1 MSKRSAEDE
10 IARYERKIRKLRES
24 ADGGRRSVTTAEVH
38 PEPVRNPPAEVR
50 NPRVEIR
57 NPPAIVRDPP
67 AEVRDPPAEVH
78 DSPARVHNPPIV
90 AEPDAMAAS
99 GPSELVPGPVLE
111 NGTLESGDISSA
123 QIPEGPEV
131 QTQAGNDP
139 EPELDPELLEA
150 LGESTCDTPEYGPK
164 IHENLAN
171 LWLPLLRKG
180 MSKDNKEKMLKE
192 YLIPDNCRLL
202 QSPKLNPEISA
213 AVPDLARNRDKGLMS
228 QQQQLGS
235 GITAVNRTLDL
246 LLKGDSKKEAI
257 QHLSNACRI
266 LSDLHAVFT
275 KNRIKLITSNLDKNF
290 LHVIQDSERDETLFG
305 TKLSDKIK
313 AAKAIERQGQQIRK
327 SNPPR
332 ASNASHSGTSR
343 ASFSGNWSAPPRYQA
358 NRGGRGGPRKSGPQ
372 THRQYGH
379 SNQLPPATK
388 PQTTVSKP
396 RAPTTQ

>member
-1 MSKRSAEDE
+1 MSKRSAEEE
-10 IARYERKIRKLRES
+10 IARYERKIRKLRENNS
-24 ADGGRRSVTTAEVH
+24 NKRRRVRVIFSDSSDNEGADGGRQSVTTAEVH
-38 PEPVRNPPAEVR
+38 NPSAEVR
-50 NPRVEIR
+50 NPPVE
-57 NPPAIVRDPP
+57 VCDPP
-67 AEVRDPPAEVH
+67 GG
-78 DSPARVHNPPIV
+78 VHNPSPTV
-90 AEPDAMAAS
+90 EHNAMADS
-99 GPSELVPGPVLE
+99 GPSEIVPGPVLE
-111 NGTLESGDISSA
+111 NMTLEPGDISASSE
-123 QIPEGPEV
+123 IMPEV
-131 QTQAGNDP
+131 QTQVSNDT

-150 LGESTCDTPEYGPK
+150 LGESTCDAPEYGSK
-164 IHENLAN
+164 IHENLAK

-180 MSKDNKEKMLKE
+180 MSKDNKEKMLKD

-213 AVPDLARNRDKGLMS
+213 AVPELARNRDKGMMF

-266 LSDLHAVFT
+266 LSDLHATFT

-327 SNPPR
+327 PNPPR
-332 ASNASHSGTSR
+332 ASNASHSASTR
-343 ASFSGNWSAPPRYQA
+343 ASFSGNWSAPPRYQM

-388 PQTTVSKP
+388 PQSTASKP
-396 RAPTTQ
+396 RAPTT

>member
-1 MSKRSAEDE
+1 
-10 IARYERKIRKLRES
+10 
-24 ADGGRRSVTTAEVH
+24 
-38 PEPVRNPPAEVR
+38 
-50 NPRVEIR
+50 
-57 NPPAIVRDPP
+57 
-67 AEVRDPPAEVH
+67 
-78 DSPARVHNPPIV
+78 
-90 AEPDAMAAS
+90 MAAS

-150 LGESTCDTPEYGPK
+150 L
-164 IHENLAN
+164 
-171 LWLPLLRKG
+171 G

-332 ASNASHSGTSR
+332 ASNASHSGTSSIFSKLECRSSLPGEPRRPRGAEEVRTTDPPPIR
-343 ASFSGNWSAPPRYQA
+343 ACEPASTSYEAADDCEQAPCSNNPVTQGSSPLHTSLTLGSRGSAESIHATRLTARDPRF
-358 NRGGRGGPRKSGPQ
+358 NDG
-372 THRQYGH
+372 
-379 SNQLPPATK
+379 
-388 PQTTVSKP
+388 VSLIT
-396 RAPTTQ
+396 R